1 MKPKDMAL
9 SNVAEPGR
17 ALIGL
22 PPASVKSSASKPSS
36 ATACM
41 PMMPFS
47 DWKKIPAS
55 RGTIAA
61 TSVGSP
67 IPRFTRFPGHSSSAT
82 RRAIRVLS
90 SIAPLPSDQEVNEY
104 GRRHHVVRGKDSYRN
119 DLLGL
124 SKDDIRGHGDQG
136 VEVASGHRVS
146 QIADM
151 VSTARIDQREL
162 GAQGFFQQK
171 VPAVD
176 LDRALALLHRRAHPR
191 GRKNAPPA
199 MTPAPHWLGTGPL
212 THQFHPPLSGPHS

>member
-1 MKPKDMAL
+1 MAR
-9 SNVAEPGR
+9 SSVAERGR

-41 PMMPFS
+41 PMMPSS

-61 TSVGSP
+61 TGVGSP
-67 IPRFTRFPGHSSSAT
+67 IPRFTRFPGRSSSAT

-136 VEVASGHRVS
+136 IKVAGGHRVS

-151 VSTARIDQREL
+151 ASTARTDQ
-162 GAQGFFQQK
+162 
-171 VPAVD
+171 
-176 LDRALALLHRRAHPR
+176 RALAPHRAF
-191 GRKNAPPA
+191 
-199 MTPAPHWLGTGPL
+199 
-212 THQFHPPLSGPHS
+212 Q